1 MVRNQ
6 YNVRIHSILYILI
19 VFPMNYQYQ
28 RLLNYDNSQ
37 ADIPT
42 GTPKM
47 RDWNVTKRVHA
58 NWVAPWVITR
68 HRDPK

>member
-1 MVRNQ
+1 
-6 YNVRIHSILYILI
+6 
-19 VFPMNYQYQ
+19 MNYQYQ